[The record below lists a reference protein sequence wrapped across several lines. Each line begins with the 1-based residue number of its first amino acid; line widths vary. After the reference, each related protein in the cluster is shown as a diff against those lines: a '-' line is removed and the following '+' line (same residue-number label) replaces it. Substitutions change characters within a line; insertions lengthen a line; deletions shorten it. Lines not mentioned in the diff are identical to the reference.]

1 MTWLIS
7 IVVLGLAIWPL
18 IVSIRRGADLF
29 VLQVRDGQVR
39 FTRGR
44 MPQGLLDDIA
54 DVMDSP
60 SLRRV
65 ELRAVRRGGR
75 AELVT
80 RGELSPEQLQR
91 LRNVLGRYPV
101 AQIKSGARPGR
112 TRTA

>member
-7 IVVLGLAIWPL
+7 IGVLGLALWPL
-18 IVSIRRGADLF
+18 IVSIRRSTELF
-29 VLQVRDGQVR
+29 VIRVRDGQVR
-39 FTRGR
+39 FSRGR

-60 SLRRV
+60 SIGRA

-80 RGELSPEQLQR
+80 RGELSSEQLQR

-101 AQIKSGARPGR
+101 AQIMAGARPGR
-112 TRTA
+112 TRTV